1 MAWFKKSK
9 ATKHETHENHDEGVK
24 ISDIIPVG
32 AIKIP
37 MEASDKEEAFEEMV
51 DLLVECGGITNREA
65 ALAAIR
71 KREDLGSTGIGD
83 GVAIPHG
90 KDASITELIGAL
102 GISRDGI
109 EYGGVDGKPVRVVFL
124 LLARTDN
131 PGPHIQA
138 LAEIAQLIQA
148 PGFMDRIQ
156 KAKNAQEVL
165 DIIRSE
171 E

>member
-1 MAWFKKSK
+1 MPWFKKSEEK
-9 ATKHETHENHDEGVK
+9 KSATAEGRDDSVK
-24 ISDIIPVG
+24 ISEVIPVG
-32 AIKIP
+32 GIKVP
-37 MEASDKEEAFEEMV
+37 MEASDKEEAFEELV
-51 DLLVECGGITNREA
+51 DLLVQCGEVTDRDA
-65 ALAAIR
+65 ALEAIR
-71 KREDLGSTGIGD
+71 KREEMGSTGIGN

-90 KDASITELIGAL
+90 KDASISRLVGAL
-102 GISRDGI
+102 GISREGV
-109 EYGGVDGKPVRVVFL
+109 EFGGVDGKPANVIFL

-148 PGFMDRIQ
+148 QGFMERVVR
-156 KAKNAQEVL
+156 ARGPQEIL